1 MGPEDLVLD
10 PFVSRDRI
18 PRTPPSAPAK
28 SSLLSTVYSDDAVLP
43 SSSQTSMFQTDQ
55 NRPRYFIKLT
65 DSPRSRSQGSLQRPS
80 SLDVKSSKSER
91 NASNNASPNLIQ
103 VVNRD
108 NESPVPVDFN
118 TPEMVAAKETARRG
132 RIRGK
137 KSNASTPSLIEKSSC
152 SPSKTASLPL
162 LKIDE
167 IIGTPR
173 SRDGRKSQLETT
185 SITVGRGEVPN
196 ATVPSGTPHTSVF
209 RRLRRSK
216 RLQKS
221 TQPSPPLSS
230 RHDLQRATL
239 SLNSSAPRHRCRR
252 HQGNRE
258 DDTSPPSASS
268 TAITTTT
275 RGKRRGRCPE
285 SVIPPPRL
293 TETSSVIPGC
303 LGSSGC
309 RRSQRN
315 VARVNYAGL

>member
-1 MGPEDLVLD
+1 MGLEDLVLD

-43 SSSQTSMFQTDQ
+43 NSSQTSMFQTDQ

-65 DSPRSRSQGSLQRPS
+65 DSPISRSQSSLQRPS

-91 NASNNASPNLIQ
+91 NASNNASSNLIQ

-108 NESPVPVDFN
+108 DESLVSMAFN
-118 TPEMVAAKETARRG
+118 TPEMVAAKETARRS
-132 RIRGK
+132 RGK
-137 KSNASTPSLIEKSSC
+137 KSN
-152 SPSKTASLPL
+152 
-162 LKIDE
+162 IDE
-167 IIGTPR
+167 IIGTAR
-173 SRDGRKSQLETT
+173 SRDERKSQLETT
-185 SITVGRGEVPN
+185 SITVGREEVPN
-196 ATVPSGTPHTSVF
+196 ATVPSATPHTSVF

-216 RLQKS
+216 RLWKS

-230 RHDLQRATL
+230 KHDLQRATS
-239 SLNSSAPRHRCRR
+239 SLNSSAPCHRCRR

-258 DDTSPPSASS
+258 DDTSPPASS

-275 RGKRRGRCPE
+275 RGKRRSRCPG

-293 TETSSVIPGC
+293 TETSNVIPGC
-303 LGSSGC
+303 LGSPGC